1 MPDLFSLL
9 TAWRRK
15 KRGFDTPLAPTSAFV
30 AIGDVHGRDD
40 LLVQLLER
48 IRTKAPGM
56 PIVLVGDYVD
66 RGPDSAGVLTRVRK
80 LSLDDRENVVALKG
94 NHEAMMLDFIDFP
107 AKSGRGWMVNG
118 GDRTLESFGIPAPG
132 DAPSDDA
139 LIAAR
144 DALVAQVDPALI
156 AWLRA
161 LPLSWQSG
169 NVMVT
174 HAGGNPSQPIEP
186 RRGHGLLW
194 GHPDFLRRPRQDG
207 LWMVHGHFIMP
218 EPGVRDGRISIDTG
232 AYRTG
237 RLTAAIITAGQVRF
251 IST

>member
-1 MPDLFSLL
+1 MPGLFSFL

-15 KRGFDTPLAPTSAFV
+15 KHGFDTPLAPGSAFLV
-30 AIGDVHGRDD
+30 IGDVHGCDD
-40 LLVQLLER
+40 LLAQLLER
-48 IRTKAPGM
+48 IRSETPGM

-66 RGPDSAGVLTRVRK
+66 RGPDSAGVLTRVRG
-80 LSLDDRENVVALKG
+80 LTVDDPENVIALKG

-107 AKSGRGWMVNG
+107 AKSGRDWMVNG

-132 DAPSDDA
+132 NAPSDDA

-144 DALVAQVDPALI
+144 DALMARVDPALI

-194 GHPDFLRRPRQDG
+194 GHPDFLRQPRQDG
-207 LWMVHGHFIMP
+207 LWMVHGHFIVP
-218 EPGVRDGRISIDTG
+218 QPGVGDGRISVDTG

-237 RLTAAIITAGQVRF
+237 RLTAAIITAEEVRF

>member
-1 MPDLFSLL
+1 MSGSFDFL

-15 KRGFDTPLAPTSAFV
+15 RCGFDAPLAPTSAFV
-30 AIGDVHGRDD
+30 AIGDVHGCDD
-40 LLVQLLER
+40 LLARLLDR
-48 IRTKAPGM
+48 IRTEAPGM

-66 RGPDSAGVLTRVRK
+66 RGADSAGVLTRVRNLT
-80 LSLDDRENVVALKG
+80 LSGPENAIALKG

-107 AKSGRGWMVNG
+107 AKSGRQWLVNG
-118 GDRTLESFGIPAPG
+118 GDRTLESFGVAAPL
-132 DAPSDDA
+132 DAPREDD

-144 DALVAQVDPALI
+144 DALVALADPAII

-161 LPLSWQSG
+161 LPLLWQNG

-174 HAGGNPSQPIEP
+174 HAGGNPLQAIEP

-207 LWMVHGHFIMP
+207 LWMVHGHFIVP
-218 EPGVRDGRISIDTG
+218 EAGLRDGRISVDTG
-232 AYRTG
+232 AYRSG
-237 RLTAAIITAGQVRF
+237 RLTAAIISAGEARF
-251 IST
+251 VQA